1 MTNKKCQC
9 CSVVGSGDLI
19 SRIWRIETNSEI
31 PEYRF
36 TIAPTQDVNFETENM
51 FRTADL
57 WSMINL
63 LRVIAQELVQDGG
76 FSASDKT
83 SLKQLAEL
91 LETVT
96 AACEKA
102 RQK

>member
-1 MTNKKCQC
+1 MTIKKCQC
-9 CSVVGSGDLI
+9 CSVVGAGDLV
-19 SRIWRIETNSEI
+19 SRIWRIETDSEL

-36 TIAPTQDVNFETENM
+36 TIGLMQDIPCELETM
-51 FRTADL
+51 FRIADL
-57 WSMINL
+57 WSLISL

-91 LETVT
+91 LESVT

-102 RQK
+102 H